1 MLAFHNFMK
10 NIEKNSITSQP
21 IFIYSPMYA
30 WTEIITQ
37 SSLLNLICHF
47 QSYLQFYLMIKLSN
61 FSKNQK
67 NKIKKELNYFM
78 RQTFMNLLSESLIM
92 RMSIMRN
99 SALSRESKKLEVGIN
114 FMNKMESWQKIL
126 IRLKEFMKDKSKNNK
141 KCI

>member
-1 MLAFHNFMK
+1 MLAFLNFIK

-37 SSLLNLICHF
+37 SSLLNLICHC
-47 QSYLQFYLMIKLSN
+47 QSYLRFQLMIKFSN

-67 NKIKKELNYFM
+67 NKIKKELNYFL
-78 RQTFMNLLSESLIM
+78 RQTFMNLLSELLIM
-92 RMSIMRN
+92 RMSIMKN

-126 IRLKEFMKDKSKNNK
+126 IRLKDFMKDKSKNNK